1 MKSKSFLLIG
11 MGTFGHQLCLQF
23 AERKN
28 AEIMIVDIR
37 PEAVEDLLPFVVSA
51 KVGDCCDE
59 KVLRSFGIQ
68 NFDACFVCIGG
79 NFQNSIQIASLLKEL
94 GARKVI
100 AKAEQ
105 DVQAKFLLRNGADE
119 VIYPEKQIAEKIAVR
134 ESNNAIFD
142 YIELGDEYVILEIA
156 PNRRWIGNTIA
167 GLSIRQEYNMNIL
180 AVKKNGVIT
189 MMPSPEYVFNTEEHI
204 VVMARQED
212 IDRITG

>member
-1 MKSKSFLLIG
+1 MKNKSFLLIG
-11 MGTFGHQLCLQF
+11 MGTFGHQLCLKLS
-23 AERKN
+23 ERKN
-28 AEIMIVDIR
+28 AEMMIVDIR
-37 PEAVEDLLPFVVSA
+37 PEAVEDLLPYVVSA

-59 KVLRSFGIQ
+59 KVLRSFGIH

-119 VIYPEKQIAEKIAVR
+119 VIYPEKEVAEKIAVR

-142 YIELGDEYVILEIA
+142 YIELDEEYVILEIE
-156 PNRRWIGNTIA
+156 PNRRWLGNTIA
-167 GLSIRQEYNMNIL
+167 GLSIRQEYNINIL
-180 AVKKNGVIT
+180 AVKRNGVIS
-189 MMPSPEYVFNTEEHI
+189 MMPAPDYVFNADEHI
-204 VVMARQED
+204 VVMARQAD